1 MTTTDNTALDTI
13 ANYIQSTVAYI
24 KKRFPKSRD
33 SYNIFFYHYFKHI
46 HAKIFPRYTA
56 SPLYMGYRI
65 THVMDSDSKKRM
77 METLAS
83 AKYFGE

>member
-1 MTTTDNTALDTI
+1 M
-13 ANYIQSTVAYI
+13 
-24 KKRFPKSRD
+24 
-33 SYNIFFYHYFKHI
+33 FFYHYMKHI

-65 THVMDSDSKKRM
+65 THVMDRDSKKRM

-83 AKYFGE
+83 PKYFGD